1 MEIFR
6 KILLYLN
13 LLSLDVV
20 FGAMAGMV
28 FFSDLL
34 EVNIAACVYFLLG
47 LAVWSIY
54 TLDHLMDARGA
65 IGKPQ
70 SPRHQF
76 HQKYHRLLFPL
87 AICSVLTGA
96 ILFFTL
102 TEMEFIRPRG
112 IGLGI
117 VTVFWM
123 GFLKIAGPTYSW
135 LKEISTALIY
145 VLGISLA
152 PFATVDF
159 ELIDITI
166 YVFAF
171 VYFLAALVNLLMLS
185 YQDAEVDK
193 KDGFGSVLVLIPKTG
208 LKNLILVFGL
218 TGIGF
223 LIVLA
228 AISPSYYH
236 VESVILGLIIGYH
249 LILFFSKNQTKD
261 QVRRKS
267 EALFLLPFLLLLF

>member
-34 EVNIAACVYFLLG
+34 EVNIAGSVYFLLG

-54 TLDHLMDARGA
+54 TLDHLMDARSA
-65 IGKPQ
+65 INKPQ
-70 SPRHQF
+70 SPRHQL
-76 HQKYHRLLFPL
+76 HQKYHWVLFLLV
-87 AICSVLTGA
+87 ICCILIGA
-96 ILFFTL
+96 FLFFRL
-102 TEMEFIRPRG
+102 SEMEFIRTRG
-112 IGLGI
+112 ILLGVI
-117 VTVFWM
+117 TVFWM
-123 GFLKIAGPTYSW
+123 GFLKIAGPKYSW

-152 PFATVDF
+152 PIAKVDF
-159 ELIDITI
+159 ELIDITV

-193 KDGFGSVLVLIPKTG
+193 NDGFGSVLVLIPKTA
-208 LKNLILVFGL
+208 LKNLIMVLGL
-218 TGIGF
+218 TGIG
-223 LIVLA
+223 VLVVFS
-228 AISPSYYH
+228 AILPSYYH
-236 VESVILGLIIGYH
+236 ISSMILGLIIGYH
-249 LILFFSKNQTKD
+249 LILFFSKNLSKD
-261 QVRRKS
+261 QIRRKS
-267 EALFLLPFLLLLF
+267 EALFLLPFMLLLF